1 MSVQLEKQQEAFKG
15 QLDEILGAVRGINVV
30 RSAECGHGEVL
41 PPPKKIGRKIV
52 GYVYE
57 KE

>member
-1 MSVQLEKQQEAFKG
+1 
-15 QLDEILGAVRGINVV
+15 VV